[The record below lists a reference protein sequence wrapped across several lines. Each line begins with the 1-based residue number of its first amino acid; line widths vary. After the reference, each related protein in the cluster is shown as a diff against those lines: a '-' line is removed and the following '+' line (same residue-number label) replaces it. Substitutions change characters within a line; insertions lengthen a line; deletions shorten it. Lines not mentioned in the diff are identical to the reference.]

1 MVVTIES
8 YTTAGANYTAANLAT
23 AVGDALIDTGI
34 MADWHDSFTSGSIE
48 GRVLEVPYNNSKTYG
63 KTYYPFLFGG
73 ADMFASVSSGWNTSS
88 NIPAGPSGA
97 GSEYLDWFSTT
108 ISTTNAL
115 RLTASASAGFNSAQS
130 AIVRRYTSA
139 ARANFSVI
147 KIVNGT
153 TPIHFCIERTAPDAS
168 MVDLDLVFY
177 TSMGF
182 FRLSSSSNTA
192 QGGFTL
198 YPLRTRRTQLG
209 QGLRGVTNLFE
220 FGLNNTAVSPWVN
233 STTEKYCAGFE
244 YGFPGNDNNS
254 NANYIY
260 ARGVIPMPVHFNNVN
275 PAAGADI
282 IAPFTGMPLNPF
294 SSATLPSD
302 FALIPIYNSNT
313 IQDGAI
319 VQVSPGVEEYEVIS
333 VLNSSAVGRPTIVFG
348 ARTV

>member
-34 MADWHDSFTSGSIE
+34 MTDWHDSFTSGSIE
-48 GRVLEVPYNNSKTYG
+48 GRVLEVVYDNSKTYG
-63 KTYYPFLFGG
+63 KTYYNFLVSG
-73 ADMFASVSSGWNTSS
+73 ADMFTAVSSGWNSSS

-108 ISTTNAL
+108 ISTSNAL
-115 RLTASASAGFNSAQS
+115 RLTASASAGFNNAQS
-130 AIVRRYTSA
+130 AVVRRYTSA

-147 KIVNGT
+147 KLVNGT
-153 TPIHFCIERTAPDAS
+153 TSCHFCIERTAPNSS

-177 TSMGF
+177 TSLGYV
-182 FRLSSSSNTA
+182 RLANNSSTA
-192 QGGFTL
+192 QAGFTL

-209 QGLRGVTNLFE
+209 QSLRGVTNAAD
-220 FGLNNTAVSPWVN
+220 FGLNANAVSPWVN
-233 STTEKYCAGFE
+233 STTEKFCAGFE

-254 NANYIY
+254 NANYLY
-260 ARGVIPMPVHFNNVN
+260 ARGIIPMPVHFNNVN
-275 PAAGADI
+275 PAATSDI
-282 IAPFTGMPLNPF
+282 IAPFSGMPFNPF

-302 FALIPIYNSNT
+302 FAIIPVYNSNT
-313 IQDGAI
+313 IQDGATL
-319 VQVSPGVEEYEVIS
+319 QVSAGVEEYEVIS
-333 VLNSSAVGRPTIVFG
+333 VLNSTAVGRPSIVFG